1 MRAQKYIKRLKKRR
15 LMKKTFNFKHQTVNF
30 SVSSHHQTKKIR
42 NKGSM
47 SRLLTVWNY
56 IRRYKYLVAVV
67 VFLLIIGVLDENSLY
82 TRYQRRVEIGNL
94 KQEIQ
99 KYQSQYE
106 AETAQLQALQNDP
119 SAVERMA
126 RERYFMKRPDE
137 DVFVFVTDSTETSSE
152 PSSR

>member
-1 MRAQKYIKRLKKRR
+1 
-15 LMKKTFNFKHQTVNF
+15 
-30 SVSSHHQTKKIR
+30 
-42 NKGSM
+42 M